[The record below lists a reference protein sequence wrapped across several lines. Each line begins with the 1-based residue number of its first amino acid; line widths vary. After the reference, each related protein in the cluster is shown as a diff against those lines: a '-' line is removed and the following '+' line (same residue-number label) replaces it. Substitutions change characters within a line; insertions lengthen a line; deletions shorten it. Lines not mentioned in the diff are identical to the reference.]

1 MKRPMVNQELCIGCG
16 SCETICPAVFK
27 VINEKSNVIAPDQC
41 SECDC
46 QSAAD
51 LCPVGAISFGGE

>member
-1 MKRPMVNQELCIGCG
+1 MRTPVVNQELCIGCG
-16 SCETICPAVFK
+16 SCETICSAVFK
-27 VINEKSNVIAPDQC
+27 VIDEKSNVIAPDKC

-51 LCPVGAISFGGE
+51 LCPVGAISFVGE